1 MLDHQLPEVSLQD
14 NEWDFSGCPVD
25 ELFECWVYEFAR
37 EYHRRHGSIPEA
49 WRIWFP
55 FGADFPQTPYLSV
68 SRAAPSK
75 EDVKLVSEWLD
86 KHPEAIVTPPVSI
99 VETKSQP
106 GLCLKIDWQFS
117 DTVLL
122 KWMRLILKEKRPR
135 PPAQGKGRPKERE
148 ADLIRLGAFRLVKIA
163 NLNISQATEY
173 SASHKKGA
181 IEIPLYADQAEW
193 SKASANV
200 ERIMAGFSD
209 EMEKLTP

>member
-1 MLDHQLPEVSLQD
+1 
-14 NEWDFSGCPVD
+14 
-25 ELFECWVYEFAR
+25 
-37 EYHRRHGSIPEA
+37 
-49 WRIWFP
+49 
-55 FGADFPQTPYLSV
+55 
-68 SRAAPSK
+68 
-75 EDVKLVSEWLD
+75 
-86 KHPEAIVTPPVSI
+86 
-99 VETKSQP
+99 
-106 GLCLKIDWQFS
+106 
-117 DTVLL
+117 
-122 KWMRLILKEKRPR
+122 MRLILKEKRPR